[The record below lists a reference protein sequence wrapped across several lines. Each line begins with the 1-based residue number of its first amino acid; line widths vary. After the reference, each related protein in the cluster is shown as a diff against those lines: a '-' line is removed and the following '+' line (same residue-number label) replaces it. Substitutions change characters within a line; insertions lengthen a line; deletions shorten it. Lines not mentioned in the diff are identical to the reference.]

1 MGHMPTLISDLALIL
16 LVAGL
21 MTLLC
26 KKLNQPSI
34 LGYILAGVLIG
45 PVVDFLPTVADTANI
60 TVWADI
66 GVIFLMF
73 SLGLEFSVH
82 KMSEV
87 GMAGFVSAAIKI
99 CGVGLTGFV
108 VGQILGMGVM
118 NSVFL
123 GGMLSMSSTMITLKA
138 IDDMHLRDMPFV
150 SLVTGILVIED
161 IAAIFLMIILST
173 VAVSQNISGVEL
185 VASLG
190 QMIFYLIIWLV
201 LGIYLLPS
209 FLKRAKDLMNDEM
222 LLVLA
227 LGICFSMVWLANALG
242 FSTALGA
249 FMAGS
254 ILAGTIHAEHIEH
267 LVKPCKDLFGAVFF
281 VSVGLLVDPQVMIDY
296 SGSIILIT
304 VVAIVSI
311 FGFLVFG
318 MILAGQ
324 SLNDAIY
331 AATTQTQIGE
341 FSFIIASLGLSL
353 GVTSDFLYPMI
364 VAVSVLTTFATPYMV
379 RFAPKM
385 IAFVDRKLPQNI
397 QDKLALIQES
407 KQNKPVNDS
416 DWRSF
421 FKSYIRSLAIYGA
434 IAIGLILLVNK
445 MVVPRVNSLGYFEGQ
460 MGNYVI
466 GALLYL
472 FILLLIP
479 PLLRMRNSYFTA
491 LWLKNKANRIPLI
504 LLVMVRYSVACGI
517 LLLPAI
523 IYWEIPPI
531 MFVLVVAPAIYF
543 ARHSDRLS
551 GQYLKIEANFLA
563 NFNER
568 LLIENF
574 QTEGHTHSWLDEQL
588 YIQGVQV
595 LDDNE
600 IVNKTL
606 QELNW
611 SRIWHVKAIRII
623 RGKKVINI
631 PQGSAKILP
640 GDILCMMG
648 EEKTLDNF
656 ILFGENSKSLKVVR
670 AKETLREFISRQN
683 EMDLE
688 QQILCFAIK
697 VQKDSLLNGKN
708 IKESPIKNEWF
719 GFLIGIERNLYPI
732 VDPPV
737 SMILQEN
744 DLLWILG
751 TQKMGNALTHAQ
763 LL

>member
-87 GMAGFVSAAIKI
+87 GMAGFVSAAVKI

-173 VAVSQNISGVEL
+173 VAVSQNISGLEL
-185 VASLG
+185 VMSLG
-190 QMIFYLIIWLV
+190 QMVFYLIIWLV

-304 VVAIVSI
+304 IVAILNN
-311 FGFLVFG
+311 FGFLVFFWVVRWG
-318 MILAGQ
+318 PG
-324 SLNDAIY
+324 SP
-331 AATTQTQIGE
+331 
-341 FSFIIASLGLSL
+341 LGACNALL
-353 GVTSDFLYPMI
+353 GCPMGC
-364 VAVSVLTTFATPYMV
+364 
-379 RFAPKM
+379 
-385 IAFVDRKLPQNI
+385 
-397 QDKLALIQES
+397 
-407 KQNKPVNDS
+407 
-416 DWRSF
+416 W
-421 FKSYIRSLAIYGA
+421 
-434 IAIGLILLVNK
+434 
-445 MVVPRVNSLGYFEGQ
+445 
-460 MGNYVI
+460 
-466 GALLYL
+466 GALL
-472 FILLLIP
+472 
-479 PLLRMRNSYFTA
+479 
-491 LWLKNKANRIPLI
+491 
-504 LLVMVRYSVACGI
+504 
-517 LLLPAI
+517 
-523 IYWEIPPI
+523 
-531 MFVLVVAPAIYF
+531 
-543 ARHSDRLS
+543 
-551 GQYLKIEANFLA
+551 
-563 NFNER
+563 
-568 LLIENF
+568 
-574 QTEGHTHSWLDEQL
+574 
-588 YIQGVQV
+588 GVGV
-595 LDDNE
+595 PY
-600 IVNKTL
+600 
-606 QELNW
+606 
-611 SRIWHVKAIRII
+611 
-623 RGKKVINI
+623 G
-631 PQGSAKILP
+631 
-640 GDILCMMG
+640 
-648 EEKTLDNF
+648 
-656 ILFGENSKSLKVVR
+656 
-670 AKETLREFISRQN
+670 
-683 EMDLE
+683 
-688 QQILCFAIK
+688 
-697 VQKDSLLNGKN
+697 
-708 IKESPIKNEWF
+708 
-719 GFLIGIERNLYPI
+719 
-732 VDPPV
+732 V
-737 SMILQEN
+737 SHGG
-744 DLLWILG
+744 LG
-751 TQKMGNALTHAQ
+751 
-763 LL
+763 